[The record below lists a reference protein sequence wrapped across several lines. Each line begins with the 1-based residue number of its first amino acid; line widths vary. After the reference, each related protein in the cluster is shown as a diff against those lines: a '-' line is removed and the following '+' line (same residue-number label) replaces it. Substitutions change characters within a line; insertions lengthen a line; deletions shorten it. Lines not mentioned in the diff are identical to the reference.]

1 MIDDPIAVELLR
13 RLVPLYLFLVHVR
26 VTNLPTEEYIF
37 RCQYAH
43 VRSKKTF
50 IELERQIQFVPCL
63 CSLPFLFLFVVNGL
77 LFAGMLELAHNDLVR
92 R

>member
-1 MIDDPIAVELLR
+1 MFVLLI
-13 RLVPLYLFLVHVR
+13 Y
-26 VTNLPTEEYIF
+26 
-37 RCQYAH
+37 QQ
-43 VRSKKTF
+43 RSTYFGVSMRTLDLKKTF

-63 CSLPFLFLFVVNGL
+63 CSLPFLFFLFVVNGL